1 MRLILQEYLNLSTS
15 KRETSSPS
23 TRKQL
28 GIYWNKFIESNYSV
42 SYSGLRDWLI
52 SINLS
57 SSSKKSIS
65 GSLARMMYT
74 YELISKDEYDRLRHS
89 FKAKSNSWSEK
100 VLSDADLIEFF
111 NLLITMKIDKFY
123 ILRNLT
129 LFMLLL
135 ITGMRIGQALDLT
148 IEDISLTSEY
158 IKLTIRTAKKNDT
171 NTRYQNDYTLS
182 IPNTSGYKQI
192 NLRNLIE
199 VYLDLRS
206 KTVPKDTIVFLCTKG
221 GNTIDAEN
229 EITNGMW
236 KLEQIEDHIKTKLKS
251 YGKTIETDP
260 MDQNPSVVGEVCRA
274 IDLVISGDANSIHV
288 VCRESPSN
296 TEQLQHNNGRQ
307 YRDSV
312 RTNGTIQKISL

>member
-1 MRLILQEYLNLSTS
+1 MKNQEQMKLILQEYLNLSTS
-15 KRETSSPS
+15 KRESSSPS

-28 GIYWNKFIESNYSV
+28 GIYWNKFIESDYSV

-52 SINLS
+52 DINLS

-74 YELISKDEYDRLRHS
+74 YELLSKDEYDRLRHS
-89 FKAKSNSWSEK
+89 FKARSNSWSEK
-100 VLSDADLIEFF
+100 VLSDTDLIEFF

-135 ITGMRIGQALDLT
+135 ITGMRIGQALELNMDDIILT
-148 IEDISLTSEY
+148 DEY

-171 NTRYQNDYTLS
+171 DARYQSDYNLS

-206 KTVPKDTIVFLCTKG
+206 KTVTDEATALLCTKG

-229 EITNGMW
+229 IRNLCRGMKTTTRITPHRFRHTAISNVALNHG
-236 KLEQIEDHIKTKLKS
+236 ITKAAILANHS
-251 YGKTIETDP
+251 SIETTKRYIKPTEED
-260 MDQNPSVVGEVCRA
+260 MSNVFRKSEVDTDR
-274 IDLVISGDANSIHV
+274 
-288 VCRESPSN
+288 
-296 TEQLQHNNGRQ
+296 
-307 YRDSV
+307 
-312 RTNGTIQKISL
+312 

>member
-15 KRETSSPS
+15 KRESSSPS

-28 GIYWNKFIESNYSV
+28 GIYWNKFIESSHSV

-52 SINLS
+52 DIKLS

-74 YELISKDEYDRLRHS
+74 YELLSKDEYDRLRHS
-89 FKAKSNSWSEK
+89 FKARSNSWSEK
-100 VLSDADLIEFF
+100 VLSDADLVEFF

-135 ITGMRIGQALDLT
+135 ITGMRISQALELEM
-148 IEDISLTSEY
+148 EDITLTDEY
-158 IKLTIRTAKKNDT
+158 IKLTVNTSKKNDT
-171 NTRYQNDYTLS
+171 STRYQSDYRLS

-199 VYLDLRS
+199 VYLTLRA
-206 KTVPKDTIVFLCTKG
+206 KTVTQEATAFLCTKG
-221 GNTIDAEN
+221 GNTIEAEN
-229 EITNGMW
+229 IRNLCRGM
-236 KLEQIEDHIKTKLKS
+236 KTTTRVTPHRFRHTAISNAALKHGIAKAAILANHS
-251 YGKTIETDP
+251 SIETTKRYIKPTEED
-260 MDQNPSVVGEVCRA
+260 MSDVFRKSEV
-274 IDLVISGDANSIHV
+274 DIH
-288 VCRESPSN
+288 
-296 TEQLQHNNGRQ
+296 
-307 YRDSV
+307 
-312 RTNGTIQKISL
+312 

>member
-1 MRLILQEYLNLSTS
+1 MKNQEQMRLILQEYLNLSTS

-28 GIYWNKFIESNYSV
+28 GIYWNKFIASDYSV

-74 YELISKDEYDRLRHS
+74 YELISKDEYDRFRHS

-100 VLSDADLIEFF
+100 VLSDADLVEFF

-148 IEDISLTSEY
+148 IEDVSLTNEY

-206 KTVPKDTIVFLCTKG
+206 KTVPKDTTVFLCTKG

-229 EITNGMW
+229 IRNLCRGMKTTTRITPHRFRHTAISNVALNHG
-236 KLEQIEDHIKTKLKS
+236 ITKAAILANHS
-251 YGKTIETDP
+251 SIETTKRYIKPTEED
-260 MDQNPSVVGEVCRA
+260 MSDVFRKSEV
-274 IDLVISGDANSIHV
+274 DYN
-288 VCRESPSN
+288 
-296 TEQLQHNNGRQ
+296 
-307 YRDSV
+307 
-312 RTNGTIQKISL
+312 